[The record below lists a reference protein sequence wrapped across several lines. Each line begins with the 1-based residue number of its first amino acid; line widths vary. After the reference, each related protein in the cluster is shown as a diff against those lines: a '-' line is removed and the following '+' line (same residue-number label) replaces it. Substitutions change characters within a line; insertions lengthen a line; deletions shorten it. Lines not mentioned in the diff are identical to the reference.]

1 MPTALDRP
9 TRTVTSTRNMSSV
22 RVPYRYGPRSRSRF
36 RSILTFTSSTRG
48 CTRAAA
54 SIARSREA
62 AFFRVSG
69 VMEASAKGA
78 KRGGGFTVG
87 ILPTGNKADA
97 NHHIDL
103 PIATAMSTAR
113 NLIIVR
119 TADAIVAVNGSY
131 GTLSEMAHAFDLGKT
146 VFALRTWPMDKA
158 GVEPSLFVPVDTPRE
173 AVERALAY
181 ARKSM
186 DAEKPGPGFVK

>member
-1 MPTALDRP
+1 
-9 TRTVTSTRNMSSV
+9 N
-22 RVPYRYGPRSRSRF
+22 
-36 RSILTFTSSTRG
+36 LTPG
-48 CTRAAA
+48 
-54 SIARSREA
+54 
-62 AFFRVSG
+62 
-69 VMEASAKGA
+69 K
-78 KRGGGFTVG
+78 
-87 ILPTGNKADA
+87 NADEKP
-97 NHHIDL
+97 HIDL

-181 ARKSM
+181 ARNAM
-186 DAEKPGPGFVK
+186 D